1 MLGNSGIHMRL
12 KTVYWLALPC
22 LLGMS
27 AKGQPAGKTPPLKAE
42 ARLLRAREY
51 LQQSRRVEALEEL
64 RKALAGKPSAE
75 VRFQAGKLLRGLA
88 ESRLEAL
95 REAAPR
101 SAGLSELAG
110 DRHERQGQF
119 AEALAEYREAAKLE
133 ADRPGLHYRLGN
145 VLWRMRELEAA
156 IGELKREL
164 AMSPHH
170 GMANLRLGQAW
181 MSSGEEERAIEPLEA
196 ARVSMPE
203 SIEARREL
211 GKAYRKLNRNEEA
224 RREWEFVAQARPED
238 EQVHYLLGG
247 VYRDLGQ
254 EDKAQAALAR
264 HRALLNLR
272 RARAGKE

>member
-1 MLGNSGIHMRL
+1 MLGSSGIPMRQ
-12 KTVYWLALPC
+12 KTIYLLALPC

-27 AKGQPAGKTPPLKAE
+27 AKGQPAVKTPPLSAE
-42 ARLLRAREY
+42 ARLARAREF
-51 LQQSRRVEALEEL
+51 LQQQRRVEALEEL
-64 RKALAGKPSAE
+64 GKALAGKPGAE

-110 DRHERQGQF
+110 DRHERLGQF

-145 VLWRMRELEAA
+145 VLWKMREVEAA
-156 IGELKREL
+156 IGELNREL
-164 AMSPHH
+164 ALSPHH

-181 MSSGEEERAIEPLEA
+181 MSSGEEERALGPLEA
-196 ARVSMPE
+196 ARASMPE
-203 SIEARREL
+203 SIEARRDL

-224 RREWEFVAQARPED
+224 RREWEYVARAKPED
-238 EQVHYLLGG
+238 EQVHYLLSG

-254 EDKAQAALAR
+254 EEKAQEALAR
-264 HRALLNLR
+264 HRGLLEQR